1 LLIQELIEKLSA
13 LEHDQWIQ
21 YSRSIY
27 RQIKQS
33 TSREDL
39 LKRGADKGQSKWKPY
54 DLLSESEKD
63 KDRIWAN
70 KVLEIIRS
78 NEQYMTALS
87 HKTGTIRENSGLPNV
102 YPSMLY
108 LLNLESREQLDLEHQ
123 ELLIRRC

>member
-1 LLIQELIEKLSA
+1 MQEDDKRLSSTEITTPKKNDGLLIQELIEKLSA

-33 TSREDL
+33 ASRDDR
-39 LKRGADKGQSKWKPY
+39 LKRRADKWQSKWKPY

-63 KDRIWAN
+63 KDRIWAY

-78 NEQYMTALS
+78 SEQYMTALLS
-87 HKTGTIRENSGLPNV
+87 YKIGTS
-102 YPSMLY
+102 
-108 LLNLESREQLDLEHQ
+108 
-123 ELLIRRC
+123 